1 LTDRSALRNL
11 AAQHR
16 KRGHDDACSEGS
28 NYYRRVGIAYWVRAR
43 FGAAGF
49 GEAGSFWLRWRH
61 AAIAIRRG
69 RCRADMS
76 KFLGGSDVGF
86 VVPELGYF
94 WGPNLTPDK
103 ETGLGN
109 WSEAQILTALR
120 TGTRPD
126 GRKLAPMMPWMAYA
140 KLSDEDAKAIVA
152 YLKSLPP
159 ISNKAPGPLGANET
173 PTAAY
178 QQIAFPNAAEPAT
191 PPADAAPATPAP
203 N

>member
-1 LTDRSALRNL
+1 MRAVLAILGLALLTGCAPGSAP
-11 AAQHR
+11 QDPV
-16 KRGHDDACSEGS
+16 KRGEYLVTLASCSDCHTPGS
-28 NYYRRVGIAYWVRAR
+28 LLGKP
-43 FGAAGF
+43 
-49 GEAGSFWLRWRH
+49 
-61 AAIAIRRG
+61 
-69 RCRADMS
+69 DMS

-103 ETGLGN
+103 DTGLGN

-140 KLSDEDAKAIVA
+140 KLADDDAKAIVA

-159 ISNKAPGPLGANET
+159 ISNKAPGPLGASET

-178 QQIAFPNAAEPAT
+178 QQIIFPKPAERAA

>member
-1 LTDRSALRNL
+1 MQEMMVVVVVSGMALL
-11 AAQHR
+11 SGCGPASTSHDPV
-16 KRGHDDACSEGS
+16 KRGEYLVTLASCSDCHTPGHLL
-28 NYYRRVGIAYWVRAR
+28 GKP
-43 FGAAGF
+43 
-49 GEAGSFWLRWRH
+49 
-61 AAIAIRRG
+61 
-69 RCRADMS
+69 DMS

-109 WSEAQILTALR
+109 WSEEEILLALR
-120 TGTRPD
+120 EGTRPD

-152 YLKSLPP
+152 YLKSLAP
-159 ISNKAPGPLGANET
+159 ISNKAPGPIGASET

-178 QQIAFPNAAEPAT
+178 QQVVFPKPVESAA
-191 PPADAAPATPAP
+191 PPTDAAPAAPAA

>member
-1 LTDRSALRNL
+1 MRAAAAAMTIGGLALL
-11 AAQHR
+11 GGCGPASTTQDPV
-16 KRGHDDACSEGS
+16 KRGEYLVTLASCSDCHT
-28 NYYRRVGIAYWVRAR
+28 
-43 FGAAGF
+43 
-49 GEAGSFWLRWRH
+49 AGSLL
-61 AAIAIRRG
+61 G
-69 RCRADMS
+69 KPDMS

-140 KLSDEDAKAIVA
+140 KLSDDDAKAIVA
-152 YLKSLPP
+152 YMKSLPP
-159 ISNKAPGPLGANET
+159 ISNKAPGPLGASET

-178 QQIAFPNAAEPAT
+178 QQIIFPKPAEPAA

>member
-1 LTDRSALRNL
+1 MRVLATVFAICGLALLTACGPSSTQDPV
-11 AAQHR
+11 
-16 KRGHDDACSEGS
+16 KRGEYLVTLASCTDCHTP
-28 NYYRRVGIAYWVRAR
+28 
-43 FGAAGF
+43 GALLGKP
-49 GEAGSFWLRWRH
+49 
-61 AAIAIRRG
+61 
-69 RCRADMS
+69 DMS

-109 WSEAQILTALR
+109 WSEAQILLALR
-120 TGTRPD
+120 EGTRPD
-126 GRKLAPMMPWMAYA
+126 GRKLAPTMPWMAYA

-159 ISNKAPGPLGANET
+159 ISNKAPGPFGANET

-178 QQIAFPNAAEPAT
+178 QQVIFPKPAEPALS
-191 PPADAAPATPAP
+191 PADAAPATPPP

>member
-1 LTDRSALRNL
+1 MRAGAAILGLALLTGCAPGSAP
-11 AAQHR
+11 QDPV
-16 KRGHDDACSEGS
+16 KRGEYLVTLASCSDCHTPGS
-28 NYYRRVGIAYWVRAR
+28 LLGKP
-43 FGAAGF
+43 
-49 GEAGSFWLRWRH
+49 
-61 AAIAIRRG
+61 
-69 RCRADMS
+69 DMS

-126 GRKLAPMMPWMAYA
+126 GRKLAPMMPWMVYA
-140 KLSDEDAKAIVA
+140 KLTDDDAKAIVA

-178 QQIAFPNAAEPAT
+178 QQIIYPKAAEPAA
-191 PPADAAPATPAP
+191 PPADAAPDTPAP